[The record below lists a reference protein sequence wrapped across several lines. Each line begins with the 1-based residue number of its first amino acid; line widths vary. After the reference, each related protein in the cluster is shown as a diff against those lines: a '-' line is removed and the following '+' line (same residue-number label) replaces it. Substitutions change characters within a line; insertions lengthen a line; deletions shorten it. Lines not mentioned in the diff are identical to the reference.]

1 MGGTPNGQGS
11 QNDEKEKTL
20 PGFGY
25 NVTNCLMLS
34 GLKVTLAQVMFG
46 AQDQEAQGPSGCL
59 GVYLPSCPFSLS
71 LSCSVSLHVHH
82 LHISQNMLPLH
93 SKGIGSFIMSFHAHT
108 EGALTIVSLW
118 DG

>member
-1 MGGTPNGQGS
+1 MGKGPRMTK
-11 QNDEKEKTL
+11 KEKAL
-20 PGFGY
+20 PGFGC